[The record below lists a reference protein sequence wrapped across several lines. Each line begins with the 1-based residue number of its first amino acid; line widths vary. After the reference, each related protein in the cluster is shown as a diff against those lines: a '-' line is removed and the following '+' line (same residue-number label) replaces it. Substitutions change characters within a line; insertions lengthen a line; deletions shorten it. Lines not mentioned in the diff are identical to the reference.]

1 MGCKLLLLAAVLAI
15 ALGVLARVVGTAW
28 LCLLIF
34 AAFLVL
40 LLLFRHT
47 LRRIGRVAGTL
58 VQDGGEPVPLPP
70 DLPLAEE
77 LRDLQRKLRLLDAG
91 NRESTQKKSQ
101 LIAFLAHDLKT
112 PLTSVKGY
120 LSLLREQ
127 PELDAA
133 RREKY
138 IGIALEKTV
147 RLEELLEGFFDISR
161 LHLGGEEEE
170 RVPLQLSILLEQLA
184 DEFYPLFTEK
194 GLTYVSEISPHL
206 QVMGVPDKLARV
218 FDNILRNAVSYSI
231 PNGIVLIRAQSVGD
245 RAEITVRNEGL
256 EIPEGELAHIFE
268 RFYRLDAARSSRTG
282 GAGLGLAI
290 AKEIVEG
297 HGGSIRAECNGSF
310 TSFLISLP
318 QLPRPLSGEE
328 RRKVVK

>member
-1 MGCKLLLLAAVLAI
+1 MGRIYRGAGCKLLLLVAVLAI
-15 ALGVLARVVGTAW
+15 LLGVLARVVGTVW

-34 AAFLVL
+34 AAFLAL

-47 LRRIGRVAGTL
+47 LRRMGRAAGAL
-58 VQDGGEPVPLPP
+58 ARGGGEPVPLPP
-70 DLPLAEE
+70 NLPLAAEFS
-77 LRDLQRKLRLLDAG
+77 DLQCKLRLLEAG
-91 NRESTQKKSQ
+91 NRESAQKKNH

-133 RREKY
+133 QREKY
-138 IGIALEKTV
+138 IGIALDKTV
-147 RLEELLEGFFDISR
+147 RLEELLEEFFDISR
-161 LHLGGEEEE
+161 LHLDGEEEE

-184 DEFYPLFTEK
+184 DEFYPLFAEK

-206 QVMGVPDKLARV
+206 QVAGVPDKLARV

-231 PNGIVLIRAQSVGD
+231 PNGIVLMRAQPIGD
-245 RAEITVRNEGL
+245 RVEITVRNEGL

-290 AKEIVEG
+290 AREIVEG

-318 QLPRPLSGEE
+318 RLPRAAGL
-328 RRKVVK
+328 